1 MKKKDFLMY
10 LFLVSAFCM
19 KLYNEVFTLVN
30 KKIVIKNK
38 SNRISKQRTIY
49 EEQRTQEM
57 VQKDPIVRQSFM
69 ESKS

>member
-1 MKKKDFLMY
+1 
-10 LFLVSAFCM
+10 M